1 MGTRVYA
8 RRPDGD
14 LGNAQVIEGASVYSL
29 RMPTYEYACR
39 NCGHRF
45 DIWQSFTDEPLTIC
59 DVCGGE
65 LRKVFTP
72 PAISFKGSGFYST
85 DSGKKP
91 KPSGDKESKPSES
104 KESKES
110 KEGSTKP
117 SDDKK
122 KESSAPKAKEATQ
135 S

>member
-1 MGTRVYA
+1 
-8 RRPDGD
+8 
-14 LGNAQVIEGASVYSL
+14 
-29 RMPTYEYACR
+29 MPTYEYACR

-45 DIWQSFTDEPLTIC
+45 EIWQSFTDEALTIC
-59 DVCGGE
+59 DVCGGG

-85 DSGKKP
+85 DSGKKS
-91 KPSGDKESKPSES
+91 KPPGDREPSKSSESKESKDS

-110 KEGSTKP
+110 KDPTKP
-117 SDDKK
+117 SDGKK
-122 KESSAPKAKEATQ
+122 KESSTPKAKEASQ

>member
-1 MGTRVYA
+1 
-8 RRPDGD
+8 
-14 LGNAQVIEGASVYSL
+14 
-29 RMPTYEYACR
+29 MPTYEYACR

-85 DSGKKP
+85 DSGKKS
-91 KPSGDKESKPSES
+91 KPSGDKESKSSES

-110 KEGSTKP
+110 KGSTKP
-117 SDDKK
+117 SDDKKDDKK